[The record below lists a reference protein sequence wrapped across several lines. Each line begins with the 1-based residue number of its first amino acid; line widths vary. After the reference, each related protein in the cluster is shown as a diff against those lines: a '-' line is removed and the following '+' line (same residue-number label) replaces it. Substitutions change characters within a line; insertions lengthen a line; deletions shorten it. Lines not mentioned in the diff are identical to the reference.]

1 MEDAPYEAEAQL
13 RSRLNDLVERL
24 GSRPGVKL
32 VGDASAEGIGSI
44 ARTILG

>member
-1 MEDAPYEAEAQL
+1 VD
-13 RSRLNDLVERL
+13 DLVERL

-32 VGDASAEGIGSI
+32 VGDASAEGIGGI

>member
-1 MEDAPYEAEAQL
+1 M
-13 RSRLNDLVERL
+13 RSRVHDLVERL

-32 VGDASAEGIGSI
+32 VGDVSAEGIGSI